1 MTKFDH
7 SSNLPIIFRENELSI
22 LPVSRYS
29 FLVGKFD
36 LYTKLPDCTERPSYH
51 EIPSNYVTLPASP
64 AEITSEQTAI
74 ACAFASGII
83 HDFVG
88 EEPSDMFLPTISG
101 RFGSGVFDFNIRGL
115 GQQRSY
121 LLHIDKAQIEI
132 DAVYES
138 PRAIYIIEA
147 KNHECRDFNTRQ
159 LYFPY
164 RYISQ
169 KNNVKKAVIPLF
181 LKYINGSF
189 FLYRFN
195 FLEEGNLNSIYC
207 ERATAYTICPL
218 DITISD
224 INSLLSIQPR
234 ANCSGITFPQAD
246 SFIRIEDMLQA
257 LYEKGEELTM
267 DEIIAKNYDFT
278 MRQADYYANA
288 AAYLGLVSFQR
299 KNGSKCVELTKK
311 GKRIASL
318 PFRENKLEL
327 ARSIL
332 QDPVFFHAFRKYIN
346 NGCHASRED
355 VIPVIAQHT
364 SNLSEETIKR
374 RAGTVMAWIKWIA
387 SLVN

>member
-7 SSNLPIIFRENELSI
+7 SSNLPAIFCENKLSV
-22 LPVSRYS
+22 LPVSRHS
-29 FLVGKFD
+29 FLLGKFD
-36 LYTKLPDCTERPSYH
+36 LYTKLPDCTEKPNYH
-51 EIPSNYVTLPASP
+51 EIPNNYVTLPSSP

-83 HDFVG
+83 HDFVE
-88 EEPSDMFLPTISG
+88 EEPSDLFLPTISG
-101 RFGSGVFDFNIRGL
+101 RFGTGVFDFNIRGL

-121 LLHIDKAQIEI
+121 ALRINKAQIEI

-138 PRAIYIIEA
+138 PSAIYIIEA

-169 KNNVKKAVIPLF
+169 KNSVKKAIIPIF
-181 LKYINGSF
+181 LKYINGNF

-195 FLEEGNLNSIYC
+195 FPEQDNLNSVYC
-207 ERATAYTICPL
+207 EKSTAYTIYPL
-218 DITISD
+218 DVTTSD
-224 INSLLSIQPR
+224 IDSLLSIQPQT
-234 ANCSGITFPQAD
+234 NCSKITFPQAD
-246 SFIRIEDMLQA
+246 SFVRIEDMLQA

-288 AAYLGLVSFQR
+288 AAYLGLVNI
-299 KNGSKCVELTKK
+299 KKENGSKCVELTKK
-311 GKRIASL
+311 GRRIASL
-318 PFRENKLEL
+318 SFRENKLEL

-332 QDPVFFHAFRKYIN
+332 QDPVFFHVFKKYID
-346 NGCHASRED
+346 NGCHISRKD
-355 VIPVIAQHT
+355 VIPVMAQHT
-364 SNLSEETIKR
+364 PNLGEETIKR
-374 RAGTVMAWIKWIA
+374 RASTVMAWIKWIA